1 MDLITVIVPV
11 YMAEKY
17 LDRCIF
23 SICHQTYKN
32 IKLILVDDGSTD
44 QSPYICECW
53 AKKDSRVR
61 VIHQKNQGVSV
72 ARNKGIENTHG
83 DYIIMLDSDDYLCL
97 SMIEIMYKV
106 MKENVADLVVC
117 GFEKGNEDKFEFSNC
132 EQPQVELINGEH
144 ALKRIYESDE
154 KALQY
159 AAPWAKLYRKELFN
173 GLRYPVG
180 KIFEDIY
187 VTHEILYRC
196 DKIAVVTQKMV
207 YYYQHADSIMNRK
220 FHVGKLDYL
229 EALKNRVLFFKTN
242 HLLEL
247 ESIAYDEYLHSLIW
261 EYSRARDLIN
271 NKEAMNDI
279 VFRYR
284 SIYKKGYSSKRYL
297 DESRIFL
304 YTFFVDPE
312 LIILYWK
319 IKSRFKRWFQKD

>member
-1 MDLITVIVPV
+1 
-11 YMAEKY
+11 
-17 LDRCIF
+17 
-23 SICHQTYKN
+23 
-32 IKLILVDDGSTD
+32 
-44 QSPYICECW
+44 
-53 AKKDSRVR
+53 
-61 VIHQKNQGVSV
+61 
-72 ARNKGIENTHG
+72 
-83 DYIIMLDSDDYLCL
+83 
-97 SMIEIMYKV
+97 
-106 MKENVADLVVC
+106 
-117 GFEKGNEDKFEFSNC
+117 
-132 EQPQVELINGEH
+132 
-144 ALKRIYESDE
+144 
-154 KALQY
+154 
-159 AAPWAKLYRKELFN
+159 
-173 GLRYPVG
+173 
-180 KIFEDIY
+180 
-187 VTHEILYRC
+187 
-196 DKIAVVTQKMV
+196 MV
-207 YYYQHADSIMNRK
+207 YYYLHADSIMNRK